1 MTDRGIGWRRR
12 LGDVLGTSWGGSLS
26 ILESR
31 IGSYRNALIIPSGV
45 SASRMH
51 VCCLKGEERRPNG
64 SRMGERVYG
73 VCHDESG
80 GEV

>member
-12 LGDVLGTSWGGSLS
+12 LGEVLGTSGGGSLS

-31 IGSYRNALIIPSGV
+31 IGSDRYTLIIPSGV

-51 VCCLKGEERRPNG
+51 VCCLKGEERCPNNL
-64 SRMGERVYG
+64 RMAARVHGLCEGER
-73 VCHDESG
+73 
-80 GEV
+80 